1 MIKQT
6 YEISLLAGNTNG
18 LASMLEYARKMYI
31 IPGYTIGKA
40 SIHISLLGKAFSAV
54 FLYFFINNLHA
65 GKNRRDVLN
74 LFPVVLYLCMAA
86 LGTGRTL

>member
-1 MIKQT
+1 MIVIVLGMVAGLAVMIKQT

-40 SIHISLLGKAFSAV
+40 SIHISLLGKAFSADFFI
-54 FLYFFINNLHA
+54 FLYQ
-65 GKNRRDVLN
+65 
-74 LFPVVLYLCMAA
+74 
-86 LGTGRTL
+86 